1 MGKSVGHVALECK
14 EEEVYEGTQI
24 LVVEEQSDS

>member
-1 MGKSVGHVALECK
+1 MEKGVGHVALESG
-14 EEEVYEGTQI
+14 EVEVYMRTQI